1 MSEFYSNIKP
11 KMNDFDVQIR
21 IDVVATK
28 VIVGT
33 QINVDDLSKERHFLR
48 FRNAVTI
55 KTNLA
60 YAMVRCAN
68 IKSGDLVVDV
78 SIYSKIYI
86 IGTSLKNSLIDLP
99 NAQPFCGSGTI
110 LLEALDYYKK
120 QIKCIGMD
128 VSRRSANGAQENASA
143 EGFGEDIC
151 QFYCCDARN
160 FRSKLQEDSVDAI
173 VTNLPW

>member
-1 MSEFYSNIKP
+1 LFNLSSLAHREIGGAMSEYYSNVKP
-11 KMNDFDVQIR
+11 KMNDFDIQIR

-68 IKSGDLVVDV
+68 IKNGDLVVDV
-78 SIYSKIYI
+78 S
-86 IGTSLKNSLIDLP
+86 
-99 NAQPFCGSGTI
+99 
-110 LLEALDYYKK
+110 
-120 QIKCIGMD
+120 
-128 VSRRSANGAQENASA
+128 
-143 EGFGEDIC
+143 
-151 QFYCCDARN
+151 YCA
-160 FRSKLQEDSVDAI
+160 
-173 VTNLPW
+173 

>member
-1 MSEFYSNIKP
+1 MEFPRICMSTCAHILTLTYLTLVLSFHRWAHREIGGAMVEYYSNIKP
-11 KMNDFDVQIR
+11 KMNDFDIQIR

-68 IKSGDLVVDV
+68 ISIGDLVVDV
-78 SIYSKIYI
+78 SY
-86 IGTSLKNSLIDLP
+86 
-99 NAQPFCGSGTI
+99 F
-110 LLEALDYYKK
+110 
-120 QIKCIGMD
+120 M
-128 VSRRSANGAQENASA
+128 RR
-143 EGFGEDIC
+143 
-151 QFYCCDARN
+151 
-160 FRSKLQEDSVDAI
+160 LH
-173 VTNLPW
+173 

>member
-1 MSEFYSNIKP
+1 MVEYYSNIKP
-11 KMNDFDVQIR
+11 KMNDFDIQIR

-68 IKSGDLVVDV
+68 ISIGDLVVDV
-78 SIYSKIYI
+78 SYYSGICIALSRTISDTLTHRLVY
-86 IGTSLKNSLIDLP
+86 
-99 NAQPFCGSGTI
+99 PFSNHTA
-110 LLEALDYYKK
+110 LL
-120 QIKCIGMD
+120 
-128 VSRRSANGAQENASA
+128 
-143 EGFGEDIC
+143 
-151 QFYCCDARN
+151 
-160 FRSKLQEDSVDAI
+160 
-173 VTNLPW
+173 W

>member
-1 MSEFYSNIKP
+1 MSTCAHILTLAYLTLVLSFHRWAHREIGGAMVEYYSNIKP
-11 KMNDFDVQIR
+11 KMNDFDIQIR

-68 IKSGDLVVDV
+68 ISIGDLVVDV
-78 SIYSKIYI
+78 SFS
-86 IGTSLKNSLIDLP
+86 
-99 NAQPFCGSGTI
+99 
-110 LLEALDYYKK
+110 
-120 QIKCIGMD
+120 M
-128 VSRRSANGAQENASA
+128 RRL
-143 EGFGEDIC
+143 F
-151 QFYCCDARN
+151 
-160 FRSKLQEDSVDAI
+160 
-173 VTNLPW
+173 